1 MKWGNGQTVPCE
13 TIKNSVLYMETRDKL
28 FTEEQYRKQLA
39 GYSKRCKQLESSIM
53 EIINAEKEHIQLYSA
68 PNSNVAYNKT
78 VTLFG
83 CKLNSFLT
91 KYSVGEDMEV
101 LKYDYNDLLETLT
114 NHWTIT
120 GMYVQ
125 MLWMLSIGIMLDTDE
140 QNIRILSGMI
150 DNENVND
157 ALYDF
162 LIKYR
167 LTDWERCSNTVLFP
181 VPYQSALS
189 IISSNNQSKEL
200 SIQKLE
206 KYLKKEW
213 YQGHSDCAWHDD
225 HKYGIRHDGYWSFE
239 SGALVKIL
247 GLDDSSL
254 KGLPYYPY
262 DMVHW
267 NENKI

>member
-1 MKWGNGQTVPCE
+1 
-13 TIKNSVLYMETRDKL
+13 
-28 FTEEQYRKQLA
+28 
-39 GYSKRCKQLESSIM
+39 M

-213 YQGHSDCAWHDD
+213 YRGHSDCAWHDD

>member
-1 MKWGNGQTVPCE
+1 
-13 TIKNSVLYMETRDKL
+13 METRDKL

-91 KYSVGEDMEV
+91 KYSVGEDMAK
-101 LKYDYNDLLETLT
+101 LKDDYNNLVKTLT

-140 QNIRILSGMI
+140 QNIRILSSMI

-167 LTDWERCSNTVLFP
+167 LTDWERCSDTVLFP
-181 VPYQSALS
+181 VPYQSTLS

-213 YQGHSDCAWHDD
+213 YRGHSDCAWHDD

-239 SGALVKIL
+239 SGALVKVL
-247 GLDDSSL
+247 GLDDTSL

-267 NENKI
+267 NENKINT

>member
-1 MKWGNGQTVPCE
+1 MA
-13 TIKNSVLYMETRDKL
+13 KL
-28 FTEEQYRKQLA
+28 K
-39 GYSKRCKQLESSIM
+39 
-53 EIINAEKEHIQLYSA
+53 
-68 PNSNVAYNKT
+68 
-78 VTLFG
+78 
-83 CKLNSFLT
+83 
-91 KYSVGEDMEV
+91 D
-101 LKYDYNDLLETLT
+101 DYNNFVKTLT

-140 QNIRILSGMI
+140 QNIRILSSMI

-167 LTDWERCSNTVLFP
+167 LTDWERCSDTVLFP
-181 VPYQSALS
+181 VPYQSTLS

-213 YQGHSDCAWHDD
+213 YRGHSDCAWHDD

-239 SGALVKIL
+239 SGALVKVL
-247 GLDDSSL
+247 GLDDTSL

>member
-213 YQGHSDCAWHDD
+213 YRGHSDCT
-225 HKYGIRHDGYWSFE
+225 
-239 SGALVKIL
+239 
-247 GLDDSSL
+247 
-254 KGLPYYPY
+254 
-262 DMVHW
+262 
-267 NENKI
+267 

>member
-1 MKWGNGQTVPCE
+1 MFRINFLWGISLTVFNSHHSTFKAKKRIKLTYSSAKVLRVLNEKTRSSRSGFEKNLPCAING
-13 TIKNSVLYMETRDKL
+13 TR
-28 FTEEQYRKQLA
+28 Y
-39 GYSKRCKQLESSIM
+39 
-53 EIINAEKEHIQLYSA
+53 
-68 PNSNVAYNKT
+68 
-78 VTLFG
+78 
-83 CKLNSFLT
+83 
-91 KYSVGEDMEV
+91 
-101 LKYDYNDLLETLT
+101 
-114 NHWTIT
+114 
-120 GMYVQ
+120 
-125 MLWMLSIGIMLDTDE
+125 
-140 QNIRILSGMI
+140 
-150 DNENVND
+150 
-157 ALYDF
+157 F

-213 YQGHSDCAWHDD
+213 YRGHSDCAWHDD

>member
-140 QNIRILSGMI
+140 QNIRILSPIFLSSARTIFVPCLKTTGMLPGAMP
-150 DNENVND
+150 
-157 ALYDF
+157 AL
-162 LIKYR
+162 LCPGTS
-167 LTDWERCSNTVLFP
+167 L
-181 VPYQSALS
+181 
-189 IISSNNQSKEL
+189 
-200 SIQKLE
+200 
-206 KYLKKEW
+206 
-213 YQGHSDCAWHDD
+213 
-225 HKYGIRHDGYWSFE
+225 WSCMR
-239 SGALVKIL
+239 I
-247 GLDDSSL
+247 
-254 KGLPYYPY
+254 
-262 DMVHW
+262 
-267 NENKI
+267 

>member
-114 NHWTIT
+114 II
-120 GMYVQ
+120 GRLPVCMY
-125 MLWMLSIGIMLDTDE
+125 
-140 QNIRILSGMI
+140 
-150 DNENVND
+150 
-157 ALYDF
+157 
-162 LIKYR
+162 
-167 LTDWERCSNTVLFP
+167 RCYGCCL
-181 VPYQSALS
+181 
-189 IISSNNQSKEL
+189 
-200 SIQKLE
+200 LE
-206 KYLKKEW
+206 
-213 YQGHSDCAWHDD
+213 
-225 HKYGIRHDGYWSFE
+225 
-239 SGALVKIL
+239 
-247 GLDDSSL
+247 
-254 KGLPYYPY
+254 
-262 DMVHW
+262 
-267 NENKI
+267 

>member
-1 MKWGNGQTVPCE
+1 MLQHSIV
-13 TIKNSVLYMETRDKL
+13 
-28 FTEEQYRKQLA
+28 
-39 GYSKRCKQLESSIM
+39 SSS
-53 EIINAEKEHIQLYSA
+53 L
-68 PNSNVAYNKT
+68 SN
-78 VTLFG
+78 
-83 CKLNSFLT
+83 
-91 KYSVGEDMEV
+91 
-101 LKYDYNDLLETLT
+101 
-114 NHWTIT
+114 
-120 GMYVQ
+120 
-125 MLWMLSIGIMLDTDE
+125 
-140 QNIRILSGMI
+140 
-150 DNENVND
+150 
-157 ALYDF
+157 
-162 LIKYR
+162 
-167 LTDWERCSNTVLFP
+167 
-181 VPYQSALS
+181 ALS